1 MDQKHG
7 WRNIVIK
14 VGVMDYQTLD
24 TRQLSLA
31 ISRRPREGEGG
42 GQAEGE
48 GGAGSPYGQGGGGYS
63 VLVTL

>member
-1 MDQKHG
+1 
-7 WRNIVIK
+7 
-14 VGVMDYQTLD
+14 MDYQTPD

-48 GGAGSPYGQGGGGYS
+48 GGAGSPYIQGGGGYS